1 MRAAGIDGSVPIPP
15 AEPRGWLPGLVPASL
30 PQDRRKAIPLPVRM
44 GPATYDFSWSRQ
56 CRVCAALTPF
66 PPGEGVEPAP
76 KYPEG
81 PAVYHRVNSL
91 YMAMV
96 PLRQIERDIAGLTS
110 HWAPEDRPG
119 RMSIAR
125 HTATHFA
132 PDIQARLAVGRGA
145 LKEVGVDARAG
156 AAQEYRALAELLVG
170 LEKDLVKGAGAD
182 EYFLTLW
189 RFGRAVADN
198 TTQEQRDRIGVRL
211 RELMGREPAADP
223 FTIRDPAGELPPGE
237 DEEWDFDDEE

>member
-1 MRAAGIDGSVPIPP
+1 
-15 AEPRGWLPGLVPASL
+15 
-30 PQDRRKAIPLPVRM
+30 M

-156 AAQEYRALAELLVG
+156 AAQASGVALVYAGAKAMIAQAQADVASGSLKPRGVGEYRALAELLVG